1 MLALKEPSAAVV
13 AVVNVWVAGSNMM
26 TSRDGSFPEASNQ
39 ISVKYP
45 LPTESGGTW
54 AVT

>member
-1 MLALKEPSAAVV
+1 MLAAKEPSEAVV
-13 AVVNVWVAGSNMM
+13 AVVNVWVWGSNMM
-26 TSRDGSFPEASNQ
+26 ISRDGSFPDESNQ

-45 LPTESGGTW
+45 LPIDEGDTL

>member
-1 MLALKEPSAAVV
+1 MLAAKDPPEAVV
-13 AVVNVWVAGSNMM
+13 AVVNAWVAGSNMM
-26 TSRDGSFPEASNQ
+26 VSRDGSLPPAVNQ

-45 LPTESGGTW
+45 LPTEAGDTL